1 MLAAALAPMAELFV
15 GPPSAEVL
23 VVASDQRQANIALR
37 YARRMVELTPAL
49 ADRVQV
55 HADRLYPPHNDTNA
69 RCRYLPSPVPCTG
82 RPT

>member
-1 MLAAALAPMAELFV
+1 MLAAALGLAELFA

-55 HADRLYPPHNDTNA
+55 YADRLSA
-69 RCRYLPSPVPCTG
+69 RKRRAAVAVA
-82 RPT
+82 R